1 MESTRTS
8 GVSVESKRED
18 APGIGRLM
26 RGALRAFRGSADA
39 PPPLPAKKVPAV
51 EPIRRSAV
59 GSLWHARAAVR
70 AGVRLDDFLRFRL
83 ARYASELSVP
93 PSALPVDVAVEGGE
107 PVVHTRPAPPRTH
120 AAFMAPRGPD
130 DARWLRAVIELEGPI
145 AAREL
150 ADAETAVDALDARA
164 VAQRSRI
171 DEIAR
176 GIADDVAAGKILPPP
191 RVDGTPEQMGRPPVP
206 SSAPV
211 TALRGFAAALLLA
224 ETWQL
229 AGPVLAAGGVDPA
242 LLGLAA
248 HSDPLGVA
256 LGLVFALGAAAA
268 IFALAHVSISR
279 AVDVFAETPVE
290 RRRRYLGAT
299 SGGAALVAAAVAG
312 TALVPGRWPI
322 VVLLVAVA
330 LAAAFIFRL
339 ASRMQGAR
347 AGAVAAALGWDRA
360 RYAELADRARRVQ
373 VLEWATDELRQIE
386 ADRLAARRRLRALQR
401 RAIEADRHAAEAQV
415 AEARQLERL
424 ADSLVTALEL
434 DRYLFIRLASATE
447 NGALLLRRDRPAYEP
462 AVSSGG
468 FMAH

>member
-1 MESTRTS
+1 MQTTTS
-8 GVSVESKRED
+8 GVSVDSNRD
-18 APGIGRLM
+18 APGIRGLV
-26 RGALRAFRGSADA
+26 RGAVRALRGGDDA
-39 PPPLPAKKVPAV
+39 PPPLPPRKLAVV
-51 EPIRRSAV
+51 EPIRRSAL
-59 GSLWHARAAVR
+59 GSHWHARAAVR

-83 ARYASELSVP
+83 ARYASELAVP
-93 PSALPVDVAVEGGE
+93 PSALPIEVDVEGGE
-107 PVVHTRPAPPRTH
+107 PVVRARPAPPRAH
-120 AAFMAPRGPD
+120 AAFTAPRGPD
-130 DARWLRAVIELEGPI
+130 DTRWLRTLVELEGPI

-150 ADAETAVDALDARA
+150 SDAAGAVDALDARA
-164 VAQRSRI
+164 IAQRERI

-176 GIADDVAAGKILPPP
+176 GIADDVAAGKLVPPP

-206 SSAPV
+206 SGAAV
-211 TALRGFAAALLLA
+211 AALRGFAAALLVA

-229 AGPVLAAGGVDPA
+229 SGPVLAAGGIDPSV
-242 LLGLAA
+242 LRIAA
-248 HSDPLGVA
+248 QSDPLGVG

-268 IFALAHVSISR
+268 IFVLAHVAVSR
-279 AVDVFAETPVE
+279 GVDVFAETPAE
-290 RRRRYLGAT
+290 RRGRYLGAT
-299 SGGAALVAAAVAG
+299 SAGAALVAAAVAG

-330 LAAAFIFRL
+330 LAAAFLFRL
-339 ASRMQGAR
+339 ANHLQDAR

-360 RYAELADRARRVQ
+360 RYVELAERARRVQ
-373 VLEWATDELRQIE
+373 VLEWATDELRQLE

-434 DRYLFIRLASATE
+434 DRYLFIRLASSTE

-462 AVSSGG
+462 AVSGSG
-468 FMAH
+468 FLAH

>member
-1 MESTRTS
+1 MDSTSTVAVDSR
-8 GVSVESKRED
+8 RDD
-18 APGIGRLM
+18 APSLGKVV
-26 RGALRAFRGSADA
+26 RGALRVLRGSSVEAL
-39 PPPLPAKKVPAV
+39 PPLPARKRAAI
-51 EPIRRSAV
+51 EPLRRSGL

-83 ARYASELSVP
+83 ARYASHLAVP
-93 PSALPVDVAVEGGE
+93 PSALPVEVDVGGGE
-107 PVVHTRPAPPRTH
+107 PVVRARPAPRP
-120 AAFMAPRGPD
+120 APSYGPARATD
-130 DARWLRAVIELEGPI
+130 ESRWLRHLVELEGPV

-150 ADAETAVDALDARA
+150 DDAEAAVDALDARA
-164 VAQRSRI
+164 LKQRARI

-176 GIADDVAAGKILPPP
+176 ALADDVAAGTIVPPP

-206 SSAPV
+206 SAAPV
-211 TALRGFAAALLLA
+211 ASLRGFTAALLVA

-229 AGPVLAAGGVDPA
+229 SGPVLAAGGIDPSV
-242 LLGLAA
+242 LGIAA
-248 HSDPLGVA
+248 QSDPLGVA

-268 IFALAHVSISR
+268 IFVLAHVAVSR

-299 SGGAALVAAAVAG
+299 SAGAALVAGAVAG

-330 LAAAFIFRL
+330 LSAAFLFRL
-339 ASRMQGAR
+339 ANHLQGAR
-347 AGAVAAALGWDRA
+347 AGAVQAALTWDRE
-360 RYAELADRARRVQ
+360 RFVELSERARRVQ

-386 ADRLAARRRLRALQR
+386 ADRLAARRRLRAFQR
-401 RAIEADRHAAEAQV
+401 RAIESERHAAEAHA

-434 DRYLFIRLASATE
+434 DRYLFIRLASQTE
-447 NGALLLRRDRPAYEP
+447 NGALLLRRDRPAYEA
-462 AVSSGG
+462 AVSGSG